1 MKRPHFGA
9 LHMDLTTSVG
19 SERKQ
24 LSSDKDRK
32 IHMCIYINYQ
42 KKKNQ
47 IIGLRGN
54 QKQDLYIYIGRFTFS
69 SCIFEF

>member
-42 KKKNQ
+42 KKKKKSNNR
-47 IIGLRGN
+47 ITREPEAGFVH
-54 QKQDLYIYIGRFTFS
+54 IYWEIYLFKLH
-69 SCIFEF
+69 I